1 MVCKIFGLSFN
12 VPFHVIRGARMQGV
26 LLFLNPEAVSED
38 VVALGLLPQVVEL
51 DQLTHR
57 PVENIKTGKRLSVE
71 LVFGGQFTKSI
82 PSIQIIG

>member
-1 MVCKIFGLSFN
+1 MFCKIFGLSFN
-12 VPFHVIRGARMQGV
+12 VPFHVICGARMQGV

-57 PVENIKTGKRLSVE
+57 PVENIKTDKMDKGFQWSC
-71 LVFGGQFTKSI
+71 GQFTKSI
-82 PSIQIIG
+82 PFIQIS

>member
-1 MVCKIFGLSFN
+1 
-12 VPFHVIRGARMQGV
+12 MQGV

-57 PVENIKTGKRLSVE
+57 PVENIKISKYHPRTC
-71 LVFGGQFTKSI
+71 
-82 PSIQIIG
+82 

>member
-1 MVCKIFGLSFN
+1 
-12 VPFHVIRGARMQGV
+12 MQGV

-57 PVENIKTGKRLSVE
+57 PGENIKTDKMAKGFEWSCFNLQSRFHLFK
-71 LVFGGQFTKSI
+71 
-82 PSIQIIG
+82 

>member
-1 MVCKIFGLSFN
+1 
-12 VPFHVIRGARMQGV
+12 MQGV

-57 PVENIKTGKRLSVE
+57 SVENIRTR
-71 LVFGGQFTKSI
+71 FTHSI
-82 PSIQIIG
+82 PFIQIIG

>member
-1 MVCKIFGLSFN
+1 MVCKIFGLSVN

-57 PVENIKTGKRLSVE
+57 PVESIKISKYHPRTC
-71 LVFGGQFTKSI
+71 
-82 PSIQIIG
+82 

>member
-1 MVCKIFGLSFN
+1 
-12 VPFHVIRGARMQGV
+12 MQGV

-57 PVENIKTGKRLSVE
+57 PVENIKPDKMDKLG
-71 LVFGGQFTKSI
+71 F
-82 PSIQIIG
+82 

>member
-57 PVENIKTGKRLSVE
+57 PVENNKTDKMMKICRKY
-71 LVFGGQFTKSI
+71 QN
-82 PSIQIIG
+82 

>member
-1 MVCKIFGLSFN
+1 
-12 VPFHVIRGARMQGV
+12 MQGV

-57 PVENIKTGKRLSVE
+57 PVENIKTDKMAEGC
-71 LVFGGQFTKSI
+71 GQFTHSI
-82 PSIQIIG
+82 PFIQIIG

>member
-1 MVCKIFGLSFN
+1 MVCKIFGLSVN

-57 PVENIKTGKRLSVE
+57 PVENIKISKYHPQTC
-71 LVFGGQFTKSI
+71 
-82 PSIQIIG
+82 

>member
-1 MVCKIFGLSFN
+1 
-12 VPFHVIRGARMQGV
+12 MQGV

-57 PVENIKTGKRLSVE
+57 PVEISKYQNIKISPRDLLKISKLIRWKKAFSGVVVNLQSRFHLFK
-71 LVFGGQFTKSI
+71 
-82 PSIQIIG
+82 